1 MGVFLLLLKGSL
13 PPPLFSLQAASS
25 WNHDHTVW
33 GVVADDESMAV
44 VETIVKL
51 PAVAPKPGD
60 MHMMS
65 EREPFTIAVAK

>member
-1 MGVFLLLLKGSL
+1 M
-13 PPPLFSLQAASS
+13 
-25 WNHDHTVW
+25 W
-33 GVVADDESMAV
+33 GVIADDESMAV